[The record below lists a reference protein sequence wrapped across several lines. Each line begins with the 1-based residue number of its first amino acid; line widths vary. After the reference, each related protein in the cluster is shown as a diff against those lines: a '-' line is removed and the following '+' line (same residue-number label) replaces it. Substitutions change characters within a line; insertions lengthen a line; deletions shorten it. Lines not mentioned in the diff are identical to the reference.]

1 MTTKSRSRFL
11 NSSYSHLPKHGPL
24 EGEPQ
29 LEIDAGDA
37 SARGITDGQPV
48 RVWNDRGAVVVRAT
62 VSNRVRPGTVGLPF
76 GWWRHH
82 HGGTG
87 SANSLTNDA
96 LTDWGGG
103 VAFHDTLVEV
113 APA

>member
-1 MTTKSRSRFL
+1 
-11 NSSYSHLPKHGPL
+11 
-24 EGEPQ
+24 
-29 LEIDAGDA
+29 
-37 SARGITDGQPV
+37 
-48 RVWNDRGAVVVRAT
+48 
-62 VSNRVRPGTVGLPF
+62 LPF

-82 HGGTG
+82 HGGSG